1 MLKLTDEFID
11 PIYRMSLHSVISGP
25 SRDHTV
31 VLKSYNYKY
40 DEEQTQ
46 NIPVN

>member
-1 MLKLTDEFID
+1 MLKVNDEFTD

-25 SRDHTV
+25 SRNHTV

-40 DEEQTQ
+40 DEGQHRTYQ
-46 NIPVN
+46 